1 MTIVTNVFGSE
12 FTLKRPVTLDL
23 QSPTLRD
30 VLIALQTH
38 HEGPWKRLLREDL
51 ALQEGWVILL
61 NGRNVVS
68 LQKLDTEIHDGD
80 ELTFTVLVAGG

>member
-1 MTIVTNVFGSE
+1 MTIITNVFGTE
-12 FTLKRPVTLDL
+12 FTLKQPVTLNL

-30 VLIALQTH
+30 VLVALQTH
-38 HEGPWKRLLREDL
+38 HEGPWKLLLRDDL
-51 ALQEGWVILL
+51 SLQEGWVILL

-68 LQKLDTEIHDGD
+68 LQKLETKIHEGD